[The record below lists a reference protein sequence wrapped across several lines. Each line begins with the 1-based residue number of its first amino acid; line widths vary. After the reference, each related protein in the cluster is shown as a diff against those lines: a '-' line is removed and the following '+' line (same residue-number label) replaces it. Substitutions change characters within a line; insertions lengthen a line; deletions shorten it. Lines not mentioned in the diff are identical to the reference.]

1 MALRILEKL
10 KKVFSVKDWREVT
23 RSALAQK
30 EFLIEPFLSK
40 LHECERAE
48 KEQEMSRARTAPQ
61 QSYGQPQ
68 RGGYRTN
75 QQPAYAAQPRPY
87 SRQYEDEREEEKKK
101 QVQSI
106 HALMEAARQQ
116 NIQ

>member
-61 QSYGQPQ
+61 QAYGQQ

>member
-23 RSALAQK
+23 KEALSQK
-30 EFLIEPFLSK
+30 AFLIEPFLSK

-48 KEQEMSRARTAPQ
+48 KEQEMSRARTPQ
-61 QSYGQPQ
+61 QQQGYAQRSYQ
-68 RGGYRTN
+68 TN
-75 QQPAYAAQPRPY
+75 QPIYAQQKPY
-87 SRQYEDEREEEKKK
+87 KKYEDEREEEKKK
-101 QVQSI
+101 KVQSI

-116 NIQ
+116 NLQ